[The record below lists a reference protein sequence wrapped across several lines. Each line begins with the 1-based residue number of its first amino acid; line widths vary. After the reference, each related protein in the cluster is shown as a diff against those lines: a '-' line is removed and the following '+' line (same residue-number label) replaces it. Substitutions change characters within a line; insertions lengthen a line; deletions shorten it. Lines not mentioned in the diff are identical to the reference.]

1 LGLHYAWNVILFE
14 DISDKSKQAIILSR
28 LFLVRILCKY
38 FNGDFLDC
46 SRGWPFYAS
55 TQNAGMFFRRKKIL
69 AMKATRG
76 SLRALDWSNLF
87 MADVKDGV
95 GVYLSVFLL
104 TVRNWEPDQIGYVIA
119 VPGIIGILIQ
129 PPAGALIDRTRY
141 KRYLLVGASLVI
153 AICCYALIVSEEFS
167 VILISQALVGFVQSV
182 YVPCVAAI
190 TLGIV
195 GHALLSQRIGRNESF
210 NHIGN
215 MVAAIIAGLLGRF
228 VSYEAIFYFSML
240 QCLALVVAVL
250 MIKEQDIDHELARA
264 AAKDDSAKAVKLK
277 DLFRNH
283 TILFF
288 TISMGLFH
296 LANAAMLPLVGQ
308 KMGLADSKNSTLY
321 LSAAIIIAQGAMSV
335 VAAISGRRAE
345 KGRKRVMLIAFCLLP
360 VRAVLFAFID
370 DPYFLTALQILDGI
384 GAGIF
389 GVVSILMIAD
399 LSHGTGRFNLLQGF
413 VYSAIGLAGSISSI
427 IAGLIVKWAGYV
439 VGFSTLAVLGILGLL
454 FFWKLVPETLLPF
467 EEKGGGQA
475 TKGGVE

>member
-1 LGLHYAWNVILFE
+1 
-14 DISDKSKQAIILSR
+14 
-28 LFLVRILCKY
+28 
-38 FNGDFLDC
+38 
-46 SRGWPFYAS
+46 
-55 TQNAGMFFRRKKIL
+55 
-69 AMKATRG
+69 MKAKRG
-76 SLRALDWSNLF
+76 SLSALDWSNLF

-104 TVRNWEPDQIGYVIA
+104 TVRNWEPHQIGYVIA

-141 KRYLLVGASLVI
+141 KRFLLIGASIVI
-153 AICCYALIVSEEFS
+153 AICCYALIISGDFYVTL
-167 VILISQALVGFVQSV
+167 VSQALVGFVQSV
-182 YVPCVAAI
+182 YAPCVAAI

-210 NHIGN
+210 NHMGN
-215 MVAAIIAGLLGRF
+215 MGAAIIAGLLGRF
-228 VSYEAIFYFSML
+228 ISYEAIFYFSML

-250 MIKEQDIDHELARA
+250 MIKEKDIDHELARA
-264 AAKDDSAKAVKLK
+264 AAKDEDAKVVGLK

-283 TILFF
+283 AILFF

-308 KMGLADSKNSTLY
+308 KMGLADAKNSSLY
-321 LSAAIIIAQGAMSV
+321 LSAAIVIAQGVMSV
-335 VAAISGRRAE
+335 VASISGRRAE
-345 KGRKRVMLIAFCLLP
+345 KGRKKIMIIAFCLLP

-370 DPYFLTALQILDGI
+370 DPYILTALQVLDGI

-413 VYSAIGLAGSISSI
+413 VYSAIGLAASISSI
-427 IAGLIVKWAGYV
+427 IAGLIVKWAGYP
-439 VGFSTLAVLGILGLL
+439 VGFTSLAVLGIIGLL
-454 FFWKLVPETLLPF
+454 FFWKFVPETLVLVSQKERGHHPDNAPNDNS
-467 EEKGGGQA
+467 K
-475 TKGGVE
+475 